1 MRLRRLFFLLL
12 LFFSYLLLVLHAI
25 TTIGSITSLLLLAVR
40 LRQLFFVFLKISMCL
55 LPIFLRSI
63 QVLLFSLAF
72 TPAVLPL
79 PLIFLSTITIR
90 SIRELLLPLASASVS
105 LRLLLLAVVVLLVPT
120 VVRAGLL
127 SDHILVIS
135 RLRRILRR
143 RGRRRR

>member
-105 LRLLLLAVVVLLVPT
+105 LRLLLLAVVVFLVPI